1 MVSDL
6 TQYGEKNG
14 GIRLELTPMMELPEA
29 VAQTDLFL
37 GELRQT
43 ATAQQKNQSFT
54 LHPGEPTCVIVQ
66 IENWEVS
73 SVQLIV
79 WVKGNFPHNW
89 CQLVPETP
97 KQIANTRSSDDK
109 AQPIDS
115 KAIEIPAKGK
125 WSGELLICI
134 PDNFFEDW
142 QAIESGNTKRLDIN
156 FQGNVSVY
164 TRNSYN
170 HQSGAA
176 PFMAQV
182 DFDLCVRPHSNKG
195 YVGKLPQIY
204 REQDFVNRFIG
215 MLEQAFDPVVNSFN
229 SMWANLDPLTCPQAL
244 LPFLAH
250 WVAWPESADWRLN
263 QQRRLIRRAV
273 ELYRWRGTR
282 KGLRLYLHL
291 YTGLPLDDDIPQEAN
306 KHISIIEPF
315 SSGWVLGK
323 SRLGVDTVLGGG
335 KPYHFIVRL
344 RCEDSSTIDEQLV
357 RRIID
362 SEKPAFCTYELFLE
376 NLS

>member
-1 MVSDL
+1 MVSVL
-6 TQYGEKNG
+6 TQYGSQYS
-14 GIRLELTPMMELPEA
+14 GISLKLEPMEFPEA
-29 VAQTDLFL
+29 VAQSDLFL
-37 GELRQT
+37 GELRET
-43 ATAQQKNQSFT
+43 ASALKKNQSFT
-54 LHPGEPTCVIVQ
+54 VHPGEPACVIVQ
-66 IENWEVS
+66 IENWEACS
-73 SVQLIV
+73 LQLIV
-79 WVKGNFPHNW
+79 LVKGNFPDNW
-89 CQLVPETP
+89 YQLVPETP
-97 KQIANTRSSDDK
+97 KQIANTRSSEDK

-125 WSGELLICI
+125 WSGELLLCI

-142 QAIESGNTKRLDIN
+142 QAIKSGNTKPLDIN
-156 FQGNVSVY
+156 FRGSVSVY
-164 TRNSYN
+164 TSNSYKRETLT
-170 HQSGAA
+170 Q
-176 PFMAQV
+176 QV
-182 DFDLCVRPHSNKG
+182 DFDLCVRPRGHEG
-195 YVGKLPQIY
+195 YVGKLPHIY
-204 REQDFVNRFIG
+204 RELDFVNRFIG
-215 MLEQAFDPVVNSFN
+215 MLEQAFDPIVNSFN

-250 WVAWPESADWRLN
+250 WVAWSESADWNLN
-263 QQRRLIRRAV
+263 QQRRLIRQAV

-291 YTGLPLDDDIPQEAN
+291 YTGLPLDDDITQEAD

-344 RCEDSSTIDEQLV
+344 RCERSSTIDEQLV

-362 SEKPAFCTYELFLE
+362 SEKPAFCTYELFIE